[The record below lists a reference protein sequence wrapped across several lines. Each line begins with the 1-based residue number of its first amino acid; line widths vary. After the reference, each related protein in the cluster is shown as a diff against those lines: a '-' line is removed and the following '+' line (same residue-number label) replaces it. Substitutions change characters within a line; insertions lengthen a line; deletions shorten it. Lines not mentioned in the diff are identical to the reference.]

1 MKDFEKIIK
10 TVELAAAGIGAAA
23 TVVFV
28 YGQLLLSNVL

>member
-1 MKDFEKIIK
+1 MKDFEKTMK
-10 TVELAAAGIGAAA
+10 TVQFVAAGIGAAA